1 MLSASCLK
9 KKKKKIPHDGTPLHM
24 SHAFGLRNDI
34 TRPVEKAEEET
45 KTPAVPTAISGFDR
59 DKLPE
64 KKPGAFNTKPYRR
77 HKVPVVC
84 LGLFNQTVSKMSL
97 FGKIFGSNSKGGKA
111 ATPQEAIQKLRET
124 EEMLAKKQDFLEK
137 KIEQELITA
146 KKNGTKNKR
155 GRFSVTWGVN
165 GQTKSFVSLL
175 AAGQLGSRYCLS
187 VGS

>member
-1 MLSASCLK
+1 
-9 KKKKKIPHDGTPLHM
+9 M

-64 KKPGAFNTKPYRR
+64 KKPGAFNTKPFRH

-155 GRFSVTWGVN
+155 GRFSVTLGGGW
-165 GQTKSFVSLL
+165 TDKL
-175 AAGQLGSRYCLS
+175 AR
-187 VGS
+187 